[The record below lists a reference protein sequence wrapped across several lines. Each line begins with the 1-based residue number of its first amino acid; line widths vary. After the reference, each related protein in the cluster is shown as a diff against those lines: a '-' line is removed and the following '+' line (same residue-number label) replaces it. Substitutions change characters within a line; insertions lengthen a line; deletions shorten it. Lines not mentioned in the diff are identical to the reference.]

1 MPRFNGT
8 GNSDLQ
14 DVRPISL
21 TTQELSQAAVKGRQ
35 RDKHPKYTHA
45 VIAWQVSETGSMAFN
60 IVHHTYI
67 YIIYVYIYMYI
78 YVYVCVFVYVYVCV
92 FVYVGVCIYVSRPC
106 CRSSCRTSEMSQRLH
121 EG

>member
-21 TTQELSQAAVKGRQ
+21 TTQELSKAAVKARQ

-45 VIAWQVSETGSMAFN
+45 VIAGQVSETGSMVFN
-60 IVHHTYI
+60 IVHHTLHVCMYVCIYICICRCVYTYI
-67 YIIYVYIYMYI
+67 YI
-78 YVYVCVFVYVYVCV
+78 
-92 FVYVGVCIYVSRPC
+92 
-106 CRSSCRTSEMSQRLH
+106 
-121 EG
+121 